1 MSSSDLEASLQ
12 ARNARRLQR
21 LERRQASEAI
31 EQSFNEKISILRD
44 TTASIK
50 EEQQSI
56 QKQLSQLDEKS
67 KTSFTNVL
75 SSIPRQIS
83 LRPVERGGDQSR
95 RNSITMN
102 REEWQRLRAE
112 EKEEQKLNSSTSSP
126 PPNNTD
132 RPDRNP
138 PPQPDTKKHNKQQ
151 KPGRE

>member
-12 ARNARRLQR
+12 ARNSRRLQR

-126 PPNNTD
+126 APSSSSLPSSST
-132 RPDRNP
+132 RPLP
-138 PPQPDTKKHNKQQ
+138 SS
-151 KPGRE
+151 